1 MLQIPNNVHAQE
13 AYQSQELA
21 EGCWRAGRFTEADFW
36 WGIRDAKFQD
46 ALNADDGRAEA
57 KSRANVSI
65 ARKRLVAGYR
75 DQSAIGTSDGMTN
88 GQTATR
94 SPRMGDRSE

>member
-1 MLQIPNNVHAQE
+1 MLQMPNNVHSHE
-13 AYQSQELA
+13 AYQCQELA
-21 EGCWRAGRFTEADFW
+21 EKCWRLGRYQEADFW

-46 ALNADDGRAEA
+46 ALNADDARAEA
-57 KSRANVSI
+57 RSRANVSN

>member
-1 MLQIPNNVHAQE
+1 MLPIPNNIHSHE
-13 AYQSQELA
+13 AYQCQELA
-21 EGCWRAGRFTEADFW
+21 EKYFRLGRYPEADFW

-57 KSRANVSI
+57 RSRSNV
-65 ARKRLVAGYR
+65 ARVRRSLDLVDR
-75 DQSAIGTSDGMTN
+75 PVSAVRTSDGMTN

-94 SPRMGDRSE
+94 SPRMGSSC